1 VIPLQIRTFETAQ
14 SSQTSQMMDSY
25 SNRTS
30 SIFTTFT
37 TVLFT
42 FATLNHLTYY
52 FHPTS
57 PTATVRVSREHNLV
71 FSEFK
76 NYNAEQVKFD
86 LDISVDLR
94 TEYSWNVN
102 QLYLF
107 VVASYETAKNT
118 RNEVVVFDKILREK
132 KDYKFDLKQQ
142 KVKYLLRDEF
152 KNTLAGKKVTLAVKY
167 QVMPVFGV
175 MQMKEIQKASS
186 ELVVPKEYSKK

>member
-1 VIPLQIRTFETAQ
+1 
-14 SSQTSQMMDSY
+14 MDSY

-102 QLYLF
+102 QF

-142 KVKYLLRDEF
+142 KKAQRKRHTETGRWKHCPQLVSF
-152 KNTLAGKKVTLAVKY
+152 GGMKNWHC
-167 QVMPVFGV
+167 
-175 MQMKEIQKASS
+175 I
-186 ELVVPKEYSKK
+186 

>member
-1 VIPLQIRTFETAQ
+1 
-14 SSQTSQMMDSY
+14 MMDSY

-42 FATLNHLTYY
+42 FAALNHFTYY

-57 PTATVRVSREHNLV
+57 PTASVHISKSPNLV

-76 NYNAEQVKFD
+76 NYNADQIKFD
-86 LDISVDLR
+86 FDLSVDVR
-94 TEYSWNVN
+94 SEYSWNVN

-107 VVASYETAKNT
+107 VVATYETSKNS
-118 RNEVVVFDKILREK
+118 RNEIVVYDRIVRDK

-142 KVKYLLRDEF
+142 KIKYLLRDEY
-152 KNTLAGKKVTLAVKY
+152 KNTLAGKKVTLSVRY
-167 QVMPVFGV
+167 QVMPIFGL
-175 MQMKEIQKASS
+175 MWTKEIPNASAEIS
-186 ELVVPKEYSKK
+186 VPKDYSKK